1 MEVGLKDQER
11 EVWSHFLYCF
21 IASDITLIYQE
32 VISLFW
38 GFLSAMLFHFPY
50 Q

>member
-1 MEVGLKDQER
+1 MEVDLKDQER
-11 EVWSHFLYCF
+11 EVWGNFLHCF
-21 IASDITLIYQE
+21 IATDITLIYQQ
-32 VISLFW
+32 VISLIS